1 MVSEGSNNIPRFA
14 CQPATGAVYCF
25 PSVHT
30 PQKAIEVSNEMSI
43 SADTLYALDL
53 LRKKGIC
60 EVSLIA
66 NTRSKMNNITSK
78 AFIV

>member
-1 MVSEGSNNIPRFA
+1 
-14 CQPATGAVYCF
+14 
-25 PSVHT
+25 
-30 PQKAIEVSNEMSI
+30 
-43 SADTLYALDL
+43 L

-66 NTRSKMNNITSK
+66 NTRSKTNNITSK